1 MKHKRKKEKRFRFQN
16 AAAGVP
22 EAGLPFKQA
31 DATAH
36 AGAGT
41 PGTSAPGTSSPG
53 LGNAAASSTSPP
65 FADVEAARCVSETF
79 LTLPGQSGGATEPL
93 AQRLAAAREAKGWTC
108 SEAASRLRLPV
119 HIVQTIEAGDFEKIG
134 HGIYLRGYLG
144 NYARLVGV
152 STEAVDEVMQRHTSP
167 PPQLVASGRIS
178 HSRFLFDRYS
188 GAALYVVLTGV
199 IFVPLIM
206 FAMNMGG
213 DVGSRL
219 LPLDAPGAAGQP
231 ATVKA
236 ETSTLGDASDATAT
250 QAQTPAENRVAST
263 STAPAKQSEDPV
275 LASFAPIASA
285 PRPQPDQAAPQ
296 TGHNVRLSLAEASW
310 VEIVDSD
317 GKRIEFGILPAG
329 TVRNY
334 VSEKALDVRIGN
346 TNGAR
351 LEINGDAQDIT
362 PFNHGN
368 VAHFK
373 LFASGKTISR
383 TDS

>member
-1 MKHKRKKEKRFRFQN
+1 MKHKRKKDKRFRYQS
-16 AAAGVP
+16 ATAGMP
-22 EAGLPFKQA
+22 EAGLPF
-31 DATAH
+31 TE
-36 AGAGT
+36 AGAST
-41 PGTSAPGTSSPG
+41 PPGISTAGIDVAAEGASP
-53 LGNAAASSTSPP
+53 PP
-65 FADVEAARCVSETF
+65 FAQAEAARCVSETF
-79 LTLPGQSGGATEPL
+79 LTLPGQTAGGSEPL
-93 AQRLAAAREAKGWTC
+93 GPRLAAAREAKGW
-108 SEAASRLRLPV
+108 SRAEAASRLRLPL
-119 HIVQTIEAGDFEKIG
+119 HIVQTIETGDFEKIG

-144 NYARLVGV
+144 NYARLVGIGC
-152 STEAVDEVMQRHTSP
+152 EAVDEVMQRHAAP

-178 HSRFLFDRYS
+178 HSRFLFERYS

-219 LPLDAPGAAGQP
+219 LPLDAPGATSPP
-231 ATVKA
+231 ANVKA
-236 ETSTLGDASDATAT
+236 DASAPVDAAPSAT
-250 QAQTPAENRVAST
+250 QAPVDSHATVASG
-263 STAPAKQSEDPV
+263 APTTKQSDDPL
-275 LASFAPIASA
+275 LASFAPIATA
-285 PRPQPDQAAPQ
+285 PRPQAEQPSPQA
-296 TGHNVRLSLAEASW
+296 GRNVRLSLSEASW
-310 VEIVDSD
+310 VEVVDGD
-317 GKRIEFGILPAG
+317 GKRLEFGILPAG

-346 TNGAR
+346 TTGAR
-351 LEINGDAQDIT
+351 LEVDGETQDIS